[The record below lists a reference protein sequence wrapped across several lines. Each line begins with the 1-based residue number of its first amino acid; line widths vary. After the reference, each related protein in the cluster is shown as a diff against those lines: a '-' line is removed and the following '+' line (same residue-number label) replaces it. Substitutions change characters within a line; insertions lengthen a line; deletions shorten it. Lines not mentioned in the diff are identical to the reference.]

1 MVVFWV
7 QAEKKMLEAG
17 ENKEVRL
24 WHLFP
29 LCCCWHVGIQGGTL
43 DGFYPAEFAGVFSK
57 ICVGLGFGFQSKH
70 KMVWSW

>member
-17 ENKEVRL
+17 ENKEVRF

-29 LCCCWHVGIQGGTL
+29 LRCCWHVGAQRGTL
-43 DGFYPAEFAGVFSK
+43 DGFYPAGFAGVFH
-57 ICVGLGFGFQSKH
+57 KH
-70 KMVWSW
+70 V